1 MWGVVFTACVV
12 FSFSFFSAKKAHI
25 CTFPQLTTSGII
37 LVVARLLTSVAHV
50 LAGRHPVHLVG
61 SVSEPSSSN
70 YSVGWLQPDSMW

>member
-1 MWGVVFTACVV
+1 
-12 FSFSFFSAKKAHI
+12 
-25 CTFPQLTTSGII
+25 
-37 LVVARLLTSVAHV
+37 V